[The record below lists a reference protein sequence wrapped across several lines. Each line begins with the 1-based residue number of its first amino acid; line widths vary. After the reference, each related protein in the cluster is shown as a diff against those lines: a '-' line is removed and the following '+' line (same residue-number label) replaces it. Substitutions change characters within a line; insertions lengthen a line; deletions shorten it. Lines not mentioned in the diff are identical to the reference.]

1 MQNKNPF
8 QQDVTFVSEF
18 LISDSGTTDMFEST
32 NSVLPNFAR
41 KQISFTNE
49 SLLVR
54 FGDKIEFDIFSL
66 L

>member
-32 NSVLPNFAR
+32 NSVLPNFAW

-54 FGDKIEFDIFSL
+54 FGDKIELDIFSL